1 MPARIAI
8 LGTGWGARTQAPIF
22 RHAGF
27 EITAVWGR
35 TPERARAAAREI
47 GVRFSTADAS
57 EAVGRDDVDLA
68 VVATP
73 PHLHAELSIAALRA
87 GKHVL
92 CEKPTALDAEEAER
106 MAEGARSRRELLALI
121 DHELRFLSSRRRM
134 RDLLQ
139 DGYVG
144 EPLAIDGVWRS
155 GARLDRDWT
164 WSWWSDSEL
173 GGGILGAAGSHF
185 VDSMSWLLGRRP
197 TAVAADLTPRIQ
209 ERADAAGSL
218 RPVTADEHASLLLSF
233 GPVPGT
239 LGVTS
244 VAAGPRHH
252 RISISGTEGRLVWE
266 DGALVGYRAGGRTP
280 EPLAP
285 ADEPLPIDGLRD
297 SEWSRGTLRLAEAL
311 AAFFTTGDR
320 ASLEPAAT
328 FEDGLAVQRVLDAA
342 RRSHEERRWVDIP
355 E

>member
-1 MPARIAI
+1 MTARIAI

-27 EITAVWGR
+27 EVAAVWGR
-35 TPERARAAAREI
+35 TAERARAAASEI
-47 GVRFSTADAS
+47 GVRFATADAAA
-57 EAVGRDDVDLA
+57 AVGRDDVDL
-68 VVATP
+68 VVVSTP
-73 PHLHAELSIAALRA
+73 PHLHAELSIAALDA

-106 MAEGARSRRELLALI
+106 MAEAARSRRELLALI
-121 DHELRFLSSRRRM
+121 DHELRFLPSRRRM
-134 RDLLQ
+134 RDLFH

-144 EPLAIDGVWRS
+144 EPLAIDGHWRS
-155 GARLDRDWT
+155 GARLDRAWA

-197 TAVAADLTPRIQ
+197 TAVAADLRPRIQ
-209 ERADAAGSL
+209 ERADAAGSP

-239 LGVTS
+239 LRVTS

-252 RISISGTEGRLVWE
+252 QVSIAGSEGRLAWE
-266 DGALVGYRAGGRTP
+266 NGALVGYRAGDKTP

-285 ADEPLPIDGLRD
+285 ADEPLPLEGLRD
-297 SEWSRGTLRLAEAL
+297 SEWTRGTLRLAEAL
-311 AAFFTTGDR
+311 GAFFATGER
-320 ASLEPAAT
+320 GPLEPAAT
-328 FEDGLAVQRVLDAA
+328 FEDGLAVQRTLDAA
-342 RRSHEERRWVDIP
+342 RRSHDERRWVDIP